1 MIHFWGSSFFHATFF
16 IFMHATVYINS
27 LLLIIAEQYSIVWLY
42 HSLYIH
48 ASVDGCLS
56 CFQFLAIT
64 NEVAVNICN

>member
-1 MIHFWGSSFFHATFF
+1 
-16 IFMHATVYINS
+16 MHAIVYINS

-64 NEVAVNICN
+64 NEVAVNILSGSLHERLLLINLV

>member
-1 MIHFWGSSFFHATFF
+1 
-16 IFMHATVYINS
+16 MHAIVYINS

-48 ASVDGCLS
+48 TSVDGCLS
-56 CFQFLAIT
+56 CFQFWAIT